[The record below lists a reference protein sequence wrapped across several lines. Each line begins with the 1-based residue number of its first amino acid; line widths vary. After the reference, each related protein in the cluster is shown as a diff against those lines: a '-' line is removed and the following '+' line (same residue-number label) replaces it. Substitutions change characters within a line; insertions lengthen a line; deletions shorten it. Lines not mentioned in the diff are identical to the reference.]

1 MGELNV
7 SPASEFRQSFTRK
20 LLRDV
25 EALDIMLRE
34 GVFEKGRQRIGAE
47 QELCL
52 VDADF
57 QPAADGLA
65 LLPNLPAAFT
75 TEIGKFNL
83 EINLDPFLLDGE
95 GLRKTEL
102 QLHYFWSLLEEEAAK
117 QGLSPVLTGILPT
130 IRHSHLDSG
139 YMTPRERYAILS
151 KAIHQM
157 RGADFEINIQ
167 GADELIARLD
177 TAMFEA
183 CNTSWQMHLQVAP
196 EAFCERYN
204 WAQWI
209 SAPVLAACANSPL
222 LFGRELWHETRIALF
237 QQSIDT
243 RSSSNH
249 LRSKLNRVGFGQR
262 WLSGSPAN
270 FFKDQICRFPLVIT
284 ADIEEDALEALGAG
298 RAPQLRAMRLHNGTV
313 YSWNRPCYGISDSGQ
328 PHLRIECRYVP
339 AGPTLIDEMANFAF
353 WAGLMNGMPEE
364 HANICDTVLFQIAKA
379 NFYRAAR
386 SGLFSI
392 FNWKGR
398 QVPAPVL
405 IMEELLPTAEQGLLS
420 VGMDGQEV
428 ARYLGVIERRV
439 ATRENGAV
447 WLTRNFRKLAQ
458 CYGTGVAV
466 QELTREMQARQRS
479 GAPVH
484 EWADVDCQNLF
495 APGKGR
501 ATVGRLM
508 KTDLF
513 TIGFEEPAELVRSI
527 MAWKKIRHL
536 PVEDDEGR
544 LVGLVTAT
552 NLRDIPEAHHS
563 HLAAV
568 DIMVSKLITV
578 EEDTPLDEAAALLK
592 QHAIGCLPVV
602 KGDKLIG
609 LMTDTDFRLLYGDF

>member
-1 MGELNV
+1 MGDLNV
-7 SPASEFRQSFTRK
+7 RPASEFRSSFTRK

-34 GVFEKGRQRIGAE
+34 GLFEKGCQRIGAE
-47 QELCL
+47 QELAL
-52 VDADF
+52 VDSNF
-57 QPAADGLA
+57 QPAAKGSS
-65 LLPNLPAAFT
+65 LLRQLSPQFT

-83 EINLDPFLLDGE
+83 EINLDPFLFDSR
-95 GLRKTEL
+95 GLQQTEH
-102 QLHYFWSLLEEEAAK
+102 QLHQLWSILEQEAQK
-117 QGLSPVLTGILPT
+117 RQLTPVLTGILPT
-130 IRHSHLDSG
+130 IRQSHLDSSF
-139 YMTPRERYAILS
+139 MTPRERYAILS

-183 CNTSWQMHLQVAP
+183 CNTSWQMHLQLAP
-196 EAFCERYN
+196 EEFCERYN

-209 SAPVLAACANSPL
+209 SAPVLAVCANSPL

-262 WLSGSPAN
+262 WLTGNPAN
-270 FFKDQICRFPLVIT
+270 IFKDQICRFPLVLT
-284 ADIEEDALEALGAG
+284 ADIEEDSLEALATG
-298 RAPQLRAMRLHNGTV
+298 RAPELRAMRLHNGTV
-313 YSWNRPCYGISDSGQ
+313 YSWNRPCYGISDTGL
-328 PHLRIECRYVP
+328 PHLRVECRYVP

-353 WAGLMNGMPEE
+353 WAGLMKGMPEE
-364 HANICDTVLFQIAKA
+364 YGSICDTVLFQIAKA

-386 SGLFSI
+386 SSLFSV

-398 QVPAPVL
+398 QVSAPTL
-405 IMEELLPTAEQGLLS
+405 ILEELLPIAEKGLQS
-420 VGMDGQEV
+420 IGMDSREIN
-428 ARYLGVIERRV
+428 RYLGIIERR
-439 ATRENGAV
+439 AKLRENGSV
-447 WLTRNFRKLAQ
+447 WLIRNFRKMAH

-466 QELTREMQARQRS
+466 QELTREMVDRQRT
-479 GAPVH
+479 GVPAH
-484 EWADVDCQNLF
+484 EWDDVDCHNLY
-495 APGKGR
+495 AIGNGP
-501 ATVGRLM
+501 ATVGRVM

-513 TIGFEEPAELVRSI
+513 TIGFEEPVELVRSI

-544 LVGLVTAT
+544 LIGLVTAT
-552 NLRDIPEAHHS
+552 NLRDIPEDGNG
-563 HLAAV
+563 LAAV
-568 DIMVSKLITV
+568 DIMVSSLITV
-578 EEDTPLDEAAALLK
+578 EEDTILQDAAILLK

-602 KGDKLIG
+602 KGDKLVG
-609 LMTDTDFRLLYGDF
+609 LLTDTDFRMLFGNY

>member
-1 MGELNV
+1 MGDLNV
-7 SPASEFRQSFTRK
+7 RPASEFRSSFTRT

-25 EALDIMLRE
+25 EALDVMLRE
-34 GVFEKGRQRIGAE
+34 GLFEKGRQRIGAE
-47 QELCL
+47 QELAL
-52 VDADF
+52 VDTSF
-57 QPAADGLA
+57 QPAAKGS
-65 LLPNLPAAFT
+65 LLLRQLSPQFT

-83 EINLDPFLLDGE
+83 EINLDPFLFDSQ
-95 GLRKTEL
+95 GLQQTEH
-102 QLHYFWSLLEEEAAK
+102 QLHQLWSILEQEAQK
-117 QGLSPVLTGILPT
+117 RQLTPVLTGILPT
-130 IRHSHLDSG
+130 IRQSHLESSF
-139 YMTPRERYAILS
+139 MTPRERYAILS

-183 CNTSWQMHLQVAP
+183 CNTSWQMHLQLAP
-196 EAFCERYN
+196 EEFCERYN

-209 SAPVLAACANSPL
+209 SAPVLAVCANSPL

-262 WLSGSPAN
+262 WLTGTPAN
-270 FFKDQICRFPLVIT
+270 IFKDQICRFPLVLT
-284 ADIEEDALEALGAG
+284 ADIEEDSLEVLATG
-298 RAPQLRAMRLHNGTV
+298 RAPELRAMRLHNGTV
-313 YSWNRPCYGISDSGQ
+313 YSWNRPCYGISDTGL
-328 PHLRIECRYVP
+328 PHLRVECRYVP

-353 WAGLMNGMPEE
+353 WAGLMKGMPEE
-364 HANICDTVLFQIAKA
+364 YGSISDTVLFQVAKA

-386 SGLFSI
+386 SSLFSV

-398 QVPAPVL
+398 QVSAPTL
-405 IMEELLPTAEQGLLS
+405 ILEELLPIAEQGLQS
-420 VGMDGQEV
+420 IGMDSREIN
-428 ARYLGVIERRV
+428 RYLGIIERR
-439 ATRENGAV
+439 AKLRENGSV
-447 WLTRNFRKLAQ
+447 WLIRNFRKMAH

-466 QELTREMQARQRS
+466 QELTREMVDRQRT

-484 EWADVDCQNLF
+484 EWDDVDCHNLY
-495 APGKGR
+495 AIGNGP
-501 ATVGRLM
+501 ATVGRVM

-513 TIGFEEPAELVRSI
+513 TIGFEEPVELVRSI

-544 LVGLVTAT
+544 LIGLVTAT
-552 NLRDIPEAHHS
+552 NLREIPEEGDG
-563 HLAAV
+563 LAAV
-568 DIMVSKLITV
+568 DIMVSSLITV
-578 EEDTPLDEAAALLK
+578 EEDTLLQDAAILLK

-602 KGDKLIG
+602 KGDKLVG
-609 LMTDTDFRLLYGDF
+609 LLTDTDFRMLFGNY